1 MDAATCV
8 VYCACPD
15 DECARSIARAL
26 VEERLAACV
35 SRVPGV
41 TSTYVW
47 DGAVQ
52 EDSEVL
58 LVIKT
63 TQAALPAL
71 QARIE
76 TLHPYELPE
85 VVAVPINGGSAGYL
99 EWLRNQA
106 SARS

>member
-1 MDAATCV
+1 M
-8 VYCACPD
+8 
-15 DECARSIARAL
+15 L

-35 SRVPGV
+35 NRVPGV
-41 TSTYVW
+41 SSTYIW

-52 EDSEVL
+52 EDSEIL

-85 VVAVPINGGSAGYL
+85 VVAVPINGGSSGYL